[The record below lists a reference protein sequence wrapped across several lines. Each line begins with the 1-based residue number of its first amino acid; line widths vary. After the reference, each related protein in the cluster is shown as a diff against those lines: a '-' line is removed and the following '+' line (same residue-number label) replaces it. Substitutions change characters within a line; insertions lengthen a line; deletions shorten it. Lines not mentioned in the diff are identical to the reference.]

1 MRIYLTTLLIFLIG
15 ISSVH
20 SQDDVQELGIENTDI
35 IASQSLVDALQNR
48 IPGARKITDRYGNKN
63 LMLRGRQSFKTA
75 GDEVLWDIDG
85 IRYSN
90 PPVLNI
96 NQVRY
101 VEVLKGLAATNKYGS
116 EGAGGVIVVKTNV
129 NPDQINSGKNILR
142 PKKAMVKKKKKEKEK
157 KKKKKKVLNFLKL
170 KKIVFY
176 TLYCFLL
183 LGCNPDIRN
192 NKNVSDLE
200 RLQLKTSFVDLSE
213 NKLDLSAY
221 KEEKIVINYWATWCR
236 PCIKEMP
243 SLKKAEEILE
253 DYGYTFLLVSDETIS
268 KISKFKNER
277 NFDFNFL
284 KSIKS
289 FETLGIYSMPTSYI
303 FDENGKI
310 IETIVGAIEWDSEE
324 MINKLK
330 IL

>member
-1 MRIYLTTLLIFLIG
+1 M
-15 ISSVH
+15 
-20 SQDDVQELGIENTDI
+20 
-35 IASQSLVDALQNR
+35 
-48 IPGARKITDRYGNKN
+48 
-63 LMLRGRQSFKTA
+63 
-75 GDEVLWDIDG
+75 
-85 IRYSN
+85 
-90 PPVLNI
+90 
-96 NQVRY
+96 
-101 VEVLKGLAATNKYGS
+101 
-116 EGAGGVIVVKTNV
+116 
-129 NPDQINSGKNILR
+129 
-142 PKKAMVKKKKKEKEK
+142 
-157 KKKKKKVLNFLKL
+157 

-200 RLQLKTSFVDLSE
+200 SLQLKTSFVDLSE
-213 NKLDLSAY
+213 NNLDLSAY
-221 KEEKIVINYWATWCR
+221 KEGKIVINYWATWCR

-253 DYGYTFLLVSDETIS
+253 DYGYTFFLVSDETIS

-324 MINKLK
+324 MINKLNM
-330 IL
+330 L

>member
-1 MRIYLTTLLIFLIG
+1 M
-15 ISSVH
+15 
-20 SQDDVQELGIENTDI
+20 
-35 IASQSLVDALQNR
+35 
-48 IPGARKITDRYGNKN
+48 
-63 LMLRGRQSFKTA
+63 
-75 GDEVLWDIDG
+75 
-85 IRYSN
+85 
-90 PPVLNI
+90 
-96 NQVRY
+96 
-101 VEVLKGLAATNKYGS
+101 
-116 EGAGGVIVVKTNV
+116 
-129 NPDQINSGKNILR
+129 
-142 PKKAMVKKKKKEKEK
+142 
-157 KKKKKKVLNFLKL
+157 

-200 RLQLKTSFVDLSE
+200 SLQLKTSFVDLSE
-213 NKLDLSAY
+213 NNLDLSVY
-221 KEEKIVINYWATWCR
+221 KEGKIVINYWATWCR

-284 KSIKS
+284 KSSKS
-289 FETLGIYSMPTSYI
+289 FETLGVYSMPTSYI
-303 FDENGKI
+303 FDENGKM
-310 IETIVGAIEWDSEE
+310 IETIVGAIEWVSEE

-330 IL
+330 ML

>member
-1 MRIYLTTLLIFLIG
+1 M
-15 ISSVH
+15 
-20 SQDDVQELGIENTDI
+20 
-35 IASQSLVDALQNR
+35 
-48 IPGARKITDRYGNKN
+48 
-63 LMLRGRQSFKTA
+63 
-75 GDEVLWDIDG
+75 
-85 IRYSN
+85 
-90 PPVLNI
+90 
-96 NQVRY
+96 
-101 VEVLKGLAATNKYGS
+101 
-116 EGAGGVIVVKTNV
+116 
-129 NPDQINSGKNILR
+129 
-142 PKKAMVKKKKKEKEK
+142 
-157 KKKKKKVLNFLKL
+157 

-200 RLQLKTSFVDLSE
+200 SLQLKTSFVDLSE
-213 NKLDLSAY
+213 NNLDLSVY
-221 KEEKIVINYWATWCR
+221 KEGKIVINYWATWCR

-330 IL
+330 RL